1 MTDIPLKSTSRHTKE
16 EVEPVKPLLTRHK
29 VQVLRQAGHTQG
41 QVSEYT
47 DVGLRTVRRIA
58 REPPVQDL
66 DDLAERKKRRIGRPS
81 KTDAFRK
88 FTEDLLKTEP
98 DLMTLEL
105 FRRARELG
113 YRPRT

>member
-1 MTDIPLKSTSRHTKE
+1 MTGTPLKSTSRHTKV

-29 VQVLRQAGHTQG
+29 VQVLRQAGHTQE

-66 DDLAERKKRRIGRPS
+66 DDPAERKKRKIGRPS
-81 KTDAFRK
+81 KTEVSRNPYQCAPGNYHVGGC
-88 FTEDLLKTEP
+88 LLRYSRF
-98 DLMTLEL
+98 DID
-105 FRRARELG
+105 
-113 YRPRT
+113 